1 MCGLGWDNWH
11 WENDLSQYLHWTGG
25 RHDGNGGLICSDL
38 SVIKIVM
45 TKNVVIIWTMT
56 MNRILQR
63 VIAHNCCVDGVD
75 DHGEDGDNHE
85 EDHKDDHEDDHE
97 DEDDHPKT
105 CDAAKS
111 LTTDTVAV
119 EDMVTIMSVLT
130 VTMVTSL
137 MMTITRILKRATLQ
151 SL

>member
-38 SVIKIVM
+38 SVIEIVM

-85 EDHKDDHEDDHE
+85 EDHE

>member
-1 MCGLGWDNWH
+1 M
-11 WENDLSQYLHWTGG
+11 
-25 RHDGNGGLICSDL
+25 
-38 SVIKIVM
+38 K
-45 TKNVVIIWTMT
+45 

-85 EDHKDDHEDDHE
+85 EDHEDYHE
-97 DEDDHPKT
+97 DEGDHPKR

-111 LTTDTVAV
+111 LTADTVAV
-119 EDMVTIMSVLT
+119 EDMMSMIVRTVLT